1 MGTDIAVFGLL
12 QNALRAA
19 ELRQTVY
26 SNNIANVDTPGYKR
40 QDVEFENIL
49 NRQLVNVPVAVPGTR
64 FIPIQNPANS
74 DWETRANI
82 RPVVVQ
88 DASSKVDN
96 NGNNV
101 DIDAE
106 MAKLAMNQ
114 IRYNALIQDV
124 KIRLD
129 RLRSAIN
136 GGS

>member
-1 MGTDIAVFGLL
+1 MGTDSAVFGLL

-26 SNNIANVDTPGYKR
+26 SNNVANVDTPGYKR
-40 QDVEFENIL
+40 QDVEFEDIL
-49 NRQLVNVPVAVPGTR
+49 NQNLLDVPVAEPGTR
-64 FIPIQNPANS
+64 FIPVQNPAAS
-74 DWETRANI
+74 DWENLANVS
-82 RPVVVQ
+82 PVVIQ
-88 DASSKVDN
+88 DNTSKVDN

-124 KIRLD
+124 NIRLN